1 MAASKFTE
9 VLGPL
14 HQPSLPEWNVR
25 LEDILAETANP
36 NRSSS
41 GGAKSGN
48 EKERGS
54 SSKQGSPRARL
65 RKMTLSGKKG

>member
-25 LEDILAETANP
+25 LEDILAETANLS
-36 NRSSS
+36 RSSS
-41 GGAKSGN
+41 GSAKGGN
-48 EKERGS
+48 EKATGS
-54 SSKQGSPRARL
+54 ASKQESSRRRL
-65 RKMTLSGKKG
+65 RKMTLNGKKG